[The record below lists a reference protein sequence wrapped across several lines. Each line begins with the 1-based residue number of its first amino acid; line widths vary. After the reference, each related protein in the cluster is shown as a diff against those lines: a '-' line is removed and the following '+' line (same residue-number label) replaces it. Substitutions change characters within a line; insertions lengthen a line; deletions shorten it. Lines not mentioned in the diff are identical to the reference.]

1 MSLALE
7 ETAAALSCDER
18 TLRRYA
24 GLGLLRAKRGRRE
37 ELRLPYSE
45 EAYLRRHWELLHGL
59 RGMLRTEPSVRLAVL
74 FGSAATGEDLP
85 ESDVDLLV
93 EHSTGDLEQIV
104 ELQRRLRVG
113 TGKPVHIVSLDD
125 AERSPLLLADV
136 LREGRVIV
144 DRGGTWQQLGE
155 RQDWVLH
162 RAAAEEEASRA
173 AAQRAVADA
182 RSRLG
187 A

>member
-1 MSLALE
+1 MSLALT
-7 ETAAALSCDER
+7 ETAAALRCDER

-24 GLGLLRAKRGRRE
+24 GLGLLRATRGKRR

-45 EAYLRRHWELLHGL
+45 EAYLRQHWELLHSL
-59 RGMLRTEPSVRLAVL
+59 RGTLRTEPRVRLAVL
-74 FGSAATGEDLP
+74 YGSAATGEDLP

-93 EHSTGDLEQIV
+93 EHSSGDLEQIV
-104 ELQRRLRVG
+104 ELQRRLSAR
-113 TGKPVHIVSLDD
+113 TERPVHIVSLDD
-125 AERSPLLLADV
+125 AKRSPLLLADV

-144 DRGGTWQQLGE
+144 DRGGAWQRLGE
-155 RQDWVLH
+155 GWERVLH
-162 RAAAEEEASRA
+162 RAAAEEEASRT

-182 RSRLG
+182 RARLG